1 MITLRDY
8 KLLIM
13 PYFKKTLLFICIVL
27 SISVDSKSQK
37 SSSDTA
43 PKKSYFKADLNYL
56 SDLIY
61 LGRKDS
67 VAYPYITSTI
77 GYYHTSGFYLSGA
90 ISYLAAA
97 NTSQID
103 LFTIDAGYEFD
114 INNVFSGTVYGEKYF
129 YNSSSNALKSDFK
142 GILDAALYANLNLV
156 QLSVEGGVTFAT
168 KKDFTTS
175 FAATHLFEIEKKG
188 HKFSMN
194 PSFTFNF
201 STLKFYEG
209 NSNKTFTKKQQA
221 NNPNVLTVSATTTAS
236 KQGFCLMGTELSVP
250 LTYEFKGW
258 SFYLTPYY
266 CIPKN
271 QISTSTS
278 AVITLRNGSVI
289 NQQFDSTPWS
299 ERNLKN
305 QFYLEAGLTFSF

>member
-1 MITLRDY
+1 MSYSTRV
-8 KLLIM
+8 
-13 PYFKKTLLFICIVL
+13 LFFLCIVL
-27 SISVDSKSQK
+27 SFSVDSKSQK
-37 SSSDTA
+37 SNSDNDT
-43 PKKSYFKADLNYL
+43 KKSYFKADINYL
-56 SDLIY
+56 NDLIY

-67 VAYPYITSTI
+67 IAYPYVTSTI
-77 GYYHTSGFYLSGA
+77 GYYHTSGFYMSGA

-114 INNVFSGTVYGEKYF
+114 INNIFSGTVYGEKYF
-129 YNSSSNALKSDFK
+129 YNKSSNALKSDFK
-142 GILDAALYANLNLV
+142 GIIDAALYANLNLV
-156 QLSVEGGVTFAT
+156 QLSIEGGVTFAT

-175 FAATHLFEIEKKG
+175 LGASHLFEIGEKG
-188 HKFSMN
+188 HQFSIN
-194 PSFTFNF
+194 PSFTINF
-201 STLKFYEG
+201 STLNFYEG

-221 NNPNVLTVSATTTAS
+221 NNPNLLTISAITTAS
-236 KQGFCLMGTELSVP
+236 KQGFCLMDMELSLP
-250 LTYEFKGW
+250 LTYDFKAW

-271 QISTSTS
+271 QVSTNTS